1 MNNSMN
7 NYVIKISC
15 TSKDELCYN
24 NKKISIKNYNKL
36 NFDKLLDTIE
46 YIKKVLILYKKY
58 KDKSNQIFTTKSL
71 EFICKCNNESTIDL
85 KTFIKAMQTLGF
97 SSITDNFI
105 HLIKIN
111 TNAIT
116 EQYEPILKYRFQSIT
131 EAPLTEY
138 IKRKNNS
145 MYHIEILYT
154 KT

>member
-1 MNNSMN
+1 MN

-15 TSKDELCYN
+15 TSKGELCYN

-36 NFDKLLDTIE
+36 NFDKLLHTIE
-46 YIKKVLILYKKY
+46 YIEKVLILYKKY

-71 EFICKCNNESTIDL
+71 EFICKCNKIDL

-138 IKRKNNS
+138 KKKKNNS
-145 MYHIEILYT
+145 MYHVEILYT

>member
-1 MNNSMN
+1 MNT
-7 NYVIKISC
+7 YVIKISC

-36 NFDKLLDTIE
+36 NFDKLLYTIE
-46 YIKKVLILYKKY
+46 YIEKVLILYKKY

-71 EFICKCNNESTIDL
+71 EFICKCNKIDL

-131 EAPLTEY
+131 EEPLTEY
-138 IKRKNNS
+138 IKKKNNS
-145 MYHIEILYT
+145 MYHVKILYT

>member
-15 TSKDELCYN
+15 TSKGELCYN

-58 KDKSNQIFTTKSL
+58 RDKSNQIFTTKSL

-131 EAPLTEY
+131 EEPLAEY
-138 IKRKNNS
+138 IKKKNNS
-145 MYHIEILYT
+145 MYHVKILYT

>member
-1 MNNSMN
+1 MNT
-7 NYVIKISC
+7 YVIKISC

-71 EFICKCNNESTIDL
+71 EFICKCNKIDL

-131 EAPLTEY
+131 EEPLTEY
-138 IKRKNNS
+138 IKKKNNS
-145 MYHIEILYT
+145 MYHVKILYT

>member
-1 MNNSMN
+1 
-7 NYVIKISC
+7 
-15 TSKDELCYN
+15 
-24 NKKISIKNYNKL
+24 
-36 NFDKLLDTIE
+36 
-46 YIKKVLILYKKY
+46 
-58 KDKSNQIFTTKSL
+58 
-71 EFICKCNNESTIDL
+71 
-85 KTFIKAMQTLGF
+85 MQTLGF
-97 SSITDNFI
+97 SSIKDNFI

-145 MYHIEILYT
+145 MYHVKILYT